1 MATQRLTVLLN
12 VEAVSRSIAF
22 YAQTMGFSVVD
33 SWQHEGAIRWAKL
46 SVGGIE
52 LMLNEHGENSPVRR
66 QNRHGHRD
74 VVLYFDV
81 DELDLLWNQL
91 EQDGLKPGVIRTE
104 DYGTRQF
111 ALMDPDGYEIAVT
124 GQ

>member
-1 MATQRLTVLLN
+1 MTTQRLTVLLN
-12 VEAVSRSIAF
+12 VEEVPRSIAF
-22 YAQTMGFSVVD
+22 YAQTMGFSVID
-33 SWQHEGAIRWAKL
+33 SWQYEGNIRWAKL
-46 SVGGIE
+46 AAGSIE
-52 LMLNEHGENSPVRR
+52 LMLNEHGENSPARR
-66 QNRHGHRD
+66 QKQHGHRD

-81 DELDLLWNQL
+81 DEIDRLWNQFNR
-91 EQDGLKPGVIRTE
+91 DGLKPGVIRME